1 HKEAYLDAIIPT
13 AHSLGVI
20 TLATFPR
27 IIAPAAQS
35 APCVSTT
42 EYAVS
47 PTAKESE
54 VPARIRRNNPLPQPI
69 NLLTDA
75 ADADTGGT
83 DLISCENV
91 TSNARDFCCD
101 HNDFCCDDGAGRFR
115 LDTAGEPKR
124 TLGSAAS
131 TATKMPKTSTSTSAT
146 SISEATAA
154 VPSGSPSAPPLIPDP
169 ELPSSPGLSTGAKA
183 GIGIGAALGA
193 IIVLAAIFF
202 LWKWR
207 PSRRAPTDVPH
218 DDGPLV
224 PHTDDRPQT
233 GMIAGPPTAENDS
246 YYGSGLYEMPGQ
258 QHRELSGRPQYEMPA
273 RHHSAARE
281 MPG

>member
-1 HKEAYLDAIIPT
+1 MDP
-13 AHSLGVI
+13 SW
-20 TLATFPR
+20 
-27 IIAPAAQS
+27 
-35 APCVSTT
+35 
-42 EYAVS
+42 VS
-47 PTAKESE
+47 PDC
-54 VPARIRRNNPLPQPI
+54 PQYC
-69 NLLTDA
+69 L
-75 ADADTGGT
+75 DADTGGT
-83 DLISCENV
+83 DLIPCENV

-146 SISEATAA
+146 STSEATTAS
-154 VPSGSPSAPPLIPDP
+154 PSGSASAGPLIPEP
-169 ELPSSPGLSTGAKA
+169 ETSSPGLSTGAKV

-193 IIVLAAIFF
+193 IIVLAAVFF

-207 PSRRAPTDVPH
+207 PSRRPPTDTPR
-218 DDGPLV
+218 DDGPLF
-224 PHTDDRPQT
+224 PHTDGKPPT
-233 GMIAGPPTAENDS
+233 GITAGPATAENHS
-246 YYGSGLYEMPGQ
+246 YYGSGLYEMAGQ